1 MATVSFKAKAS
12 DVFSVDREFMYRQ
25 VKVPIIG
32 TRHCDMAAFRS
43 HPKFH
48 GLANSS
54 LFPGALKGALKGMGV
69 IVGGHLRLDNLPPGV
84 EVDDTGF
91 LAVVTIEIGPDAD
104 WRVHRRSGE

>member
-12 DVFSVDREFMYRQ
+12 DVFSVHDELLYRK

-48 GLANSS
+48 GFANSS
-54 LFPGALKGALKGMGV
+54 LFPGMLKGALKGMGV
-69 IVGGHLRLDNLPPGV
+69 VVGGDLRLDNLPPGV

-91 LAVVTIEIGPDAD
+91 LTVVRIEVGPDAD
-104 WRVHRRSGE
+104 WRANRRGGE